1 MDIEENPDAGA
12 GQQKPGFKRND
23 LVKFGLID
31 NDIGCILNISNNEVS
46 VLDLTNQIKNINKLA
61 IRNSINTRNNVVKNM
76 YGNDIR

>member
-1 MDIEENPDAGA
+1 M
-12 GQQKPGFKRND
+12 
-23 LVKFGLID
+23 ID

-46 VLDLTNQIKNINKLA
+46 ILDLTNQIKTINKLA